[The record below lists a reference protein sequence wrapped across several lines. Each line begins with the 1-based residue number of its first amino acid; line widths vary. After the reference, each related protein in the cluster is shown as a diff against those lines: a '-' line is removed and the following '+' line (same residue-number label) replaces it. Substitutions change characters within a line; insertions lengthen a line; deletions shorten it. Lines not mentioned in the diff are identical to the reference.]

1 MTESIDERI
10 DRVEAI
16 IERLESEDVSLAEA
30 KELRDEAAEQLTA
43 LETELNVGDGTVTEL
58 GE

>member
-30 KELRDEAAEQLTA
+30 KELRDEAAEQLTE